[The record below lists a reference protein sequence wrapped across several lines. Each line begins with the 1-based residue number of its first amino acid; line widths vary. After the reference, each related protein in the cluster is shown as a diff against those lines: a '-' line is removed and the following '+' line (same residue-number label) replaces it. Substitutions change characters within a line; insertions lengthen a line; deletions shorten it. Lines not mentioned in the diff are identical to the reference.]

1 VRREE
6 FSPLSRGEVFLYV
19 FFERRGKLLLGE
31 REEGN
36 LCRDIV

>member
-19 FFERRGKLLLGE
+19 FFERREELLPGKR
-31 REEGN
+31 REET
-36 LCRDIV
+36 LRRDI